1 MVPLP
6 AAPVDLQV
14 EASVA
19 QPEVPGESVLH
30 QMLAVQVTH
39 QVAVELAPRITPP
52 SIVTDL
58 YEWTMCGRD
67 MIMATAPP

>member
-6 AAPVDLQV
+6 AAPVDRQV
-14 EASVA
+14 ERVSA
-19 QPEVPGESVLH
+19 QPPRESVQY

-58 YEWTMCGRD
+58 YERTMCRLY

>member
-19 QPEVPGESVLH
+19 QPEVPGESVQY
-30 QMLAVQVTH
+30 QMLAVMVTH
-39 QVAVELAPRITPP
+39 QMAVELAPRITPP

-58 YEWTMCGRD
+58 YERTMCRLY